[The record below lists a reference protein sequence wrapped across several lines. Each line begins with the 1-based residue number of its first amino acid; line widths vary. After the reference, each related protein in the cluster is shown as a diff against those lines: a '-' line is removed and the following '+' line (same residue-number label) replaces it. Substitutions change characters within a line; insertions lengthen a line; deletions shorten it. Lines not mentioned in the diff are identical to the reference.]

1 MKTLSLLFVAL
12 LIVALPAQS
21 PENLKNAPK
30 NYEKALKSGNAGM
43 VESAIFHSL
52 KFMLFYPQEDAAKL
66 KKQIT
71 RLVKEGE
78 TRSIRY
84 KAYLASQFLNN
95 PDLLA
100 TIEKED
106 YKDADRFFKI
116 LGDIL
121 QENVLVSK

>member
-106 YKDADRFFKI
+106 YKDADQFFKI
-116 LGDIL
+116 LGDTL

>member
-12 LIVALPAQS
+12 LSVGLAAQS
-21 PENLKNAPK
+21 PENVKNAPK
-30 NYEKALKSGNAGM
+30 NFEKALKSGNAGL

-52 KFMLFYPQEDAAKL
+52 KFMIFYPEQDVAKL

-78 TRSIRY
+78 TRNIRY

-100 TIEKED
+100 TIEKAD
-106 YKDADRFFKI
+106 YKDADEFFKM
-116 LGDIL
+116 LGDTL
-121 QENVLVSK
+121 QESVLVSK

>member
-12 LIVALPAQS
+12 LSVGLAAQS
-21 PENLKNAPK
+21 PENVKNAPK
-30 NYEKALKSGNAGM
+30 NFEKALKSGNAGL

-52 KFMLFYPQEDAAKL
+52 KFMIFYPEQDVTKL

-78 TRSIRY
+78 TRNIRY

-106 YKDADRFFKI
+106 YKDADRFFKM
-116 LGDIL
+116 LGDTL
-121 QENVLVSK
+121 QESVLVAK

>member
-12 LIVALPAQS
+12 LSVGLAAQS
-21 PENLKNAPK
+21 PENVKNAPK
-30 NYEKALKSGNAGM
+30 NFEKALKSGNAGL

-52 KFMLFYPQEDAAKL
+52 KFMIFYPEQDAAKL

-78 TRSIRY
+78 TRNIRY

-106 YKDADRFFKI
+106 YKDADRFFKM
-116 LGDIL
+116 LGDTL
-121 QENVLVSK
+121 QESVLVSK

>member
-12 LIVALPAQS
+12 LSVGLAAQS
-21 PENLKNAPK
+21 PENVKNAPK
-30 NYEKALKSGNAGM
+30 NFEKALKSGNAGL

-52 KFMLFYPQEDAAKL
+52 KFMIFYPEQDVTKL

-78 TRSIRY
+78 TRNIRY

-106 YKDADRFFKI
+106 YKDADRFFKM
-116 LGDIL
+116 LGDTL
-121 QENVLVSK
+121 QESVLVSK

>member
-12 LIVALPAQS
+12 LSVGLAAQS
-21 PENLKNAPK
+21 AENLKNAPK

-52 KFMLFYPQEDAAKL
+52 KFMLFYPQEDVAKL

-78 TRSIRY
+78 TRNIRY

-106 YKDADRFFKI
+106 YKDADRFFKM
-116 LGDIL
+116 LGDTL
-121 QENVLVSK
+121 QESVLVSK